1 MSINHIIF
9 ECYIIQINPNTN
21 NCMQPNNGIRQS
33 GFPFENKQKTEWQKG
48 FFYSNDFG
56 IMNQKQQQESFN
68 RNDFQ
73 VHLTH
78 FTADTQTAA
87 SEGKYQFSEQF
98 IPKEKNVRASAATVS
113 VKSLN
118 ISNA

>member
-1 MSINHIIF
+1 
-9 ECYIIQINPNTN
+9 
-21 NCMQPNNGIRQS
+21 MQPNNGIPQS
-33 GFPFENKQKTEWQKG
+33 GFPFENLPKTESQKG
-48 FFYSNDFG
+48 FFYSKDFG
-56 IMNQKQQQESFN
+56 IMNQKQQESFN

-78 FTADTQTAA
+78 FTADTQTAP

-98 IPKEKNVRASAATVS
+98 IPKEKTVRASTATVS